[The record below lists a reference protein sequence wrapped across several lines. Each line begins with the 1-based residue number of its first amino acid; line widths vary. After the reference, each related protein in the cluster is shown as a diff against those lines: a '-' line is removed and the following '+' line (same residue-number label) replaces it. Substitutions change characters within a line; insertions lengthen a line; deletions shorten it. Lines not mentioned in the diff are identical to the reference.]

1 MEEWVQQQ
9 CSCASLTSRG
19 EPFMQVA
26 IVGLD
31 IAKRESRTAHRK
43 VWKDLAHHQ
52 ERSSV
57 DFIRAESSGHAVAG
71 VNPDFIGQEGQ
82 RLPALA
88 RSFGTDFVRTC
99 ALFPAAGAGPVALP
113 SRQRLREKVCTLRAQ
128 SSSMRMNSRPSC
140 NSRVRMLKDLE
151 PHAWTYSPAFGESSR
166 IRDLA
171 SNASHLSVLHEY
183 GRFRSPGAPKSS
195 SPRGLPPSCF

>member
-1 MEEWVQQQ
+1 MKEWVQQQ

-31 IAKRESRTAHRK
+31 IAKRESRTAHRN

-57 DFIRAESSGHAVAG
+57 DFIRAESSGYAVAG

-88 RSFGTDFVRTC
+88 RSFGTDLFARVLYFQRQARGQLPC
-99 ALFPAAGAGPVALP
+99 HHDRGCGKRFAL
-113 SRQRLREKVCTLRAQ
+113 SERRLLQCV
-128 SSSMRMNSRPSC
+128 
-140 NSRVRMLKDLE
+140 
-151 PHAWTYSPAFGESSR
+151 
-166 IRDLA
+166 
-171 SNASHLSVLHEY
+171 
-183 GRFRSPGAPKSS
+183 
-195 SPRGLPPSCF
+195 

>member
-1 MEEWVQQQ
+1 
-9 CSCASLTSRG
+9 
-19 EPFMQVA
+19 MQVA

-99 ALFPAAGAGPVALP
+99 ALFPAAGAGQLPCHHDRGCGKRFAL
-113 SRQRLREKVCTLRAQ
+113 SE
-128 SSSMRMNSRPSC
+128 
-140 NSRVRMLKDLE
+140 
-151 PHAWTYSPAFGESSR
+151 
-166 IRDLA
+166 
-171 SNASHLSVLHEY
+171 
-183 GRFRSPGAPKSS
+183 RS
-195 SPRGLPPSCF
+195 LLQCV